1 MGLIA
6 ILWKDS
12 YKFESE
18 DMQKEVCK
26 LVGYMAKKKG
36 SKKNWKTSQTL
47 YWRGKSYKRDSQEYQ
62 DLLTK
67 AFDRLSTNKSFA
79 TAILSTGNSTLDH
92 SIGNS
97 DPSDTVLTRRE
108 FCRQLT
114 RVRDKLKSK

>member
-97 DPSDTVLTRRE
+97 DPSYTVLTRRE